1 MTLQATREGRNITIH
16 GNTGVEVLVQRSML
30 SYVKITEDFKHIKYF
45 HTQLGILLSKAEAE
59 EAARMQ
65 PEPEPEPESGWESDS

>member
-59 EAARMQ
+59 ANAAAMQ
-65 PEPEPEPESGWESDS
+65 PEPEPESGWESDS